1 MLPVSSAGS
10 NEARSGPE
18 RPQSRRRV
26 GVAPSTRWA
35 KSARPASTPT
45 QTGEWRVEYFDDDGG
60 CYVTVFAGPRAEK
73 RARDYAGA
81 LRAGGAQVAYGT
93 GD

>member
-1 MLPVSSAGS
+1 MIAESDILVF
-10 NEARSGPE
+10 EDR
-18 RPQSRRRV
+18 
-26 GVAPSTRWA
+26 
-35 KSARPASTPT
+35 T